1 MLKSTLT
8 RLREA
13 RMREFE
19 GAEAADAG
27 FTLIELM
34 VVLLIIAILLAIAIP
49 TFLGVT
55 GSAND
60 RAAQS
65 NLTNAIT
72 ELKAL
77 YQNGQ
82 TYCATAGTCATGLT
96 PLPMTGAGS
105 VQSSA
110 PEFTWAAAAT
120 NVTAGN
126 NISMD
131 PVDVASAGDGNG
143 VILATLSKNN
153 STCWYAVDL
162 ESTPQTGAIAGHLN
176 PQFLAATTATTAN
189 AQWESIPVAQS
200 PLAGVYYSKVP
211 NSNGTCQADT
221 PLSGSAWLWGTSFAN
236 APTS

>member
-19 GAEAADAG
+19 GAETADAG

-60 RAAQS
+60 RASQS
-65 NLTNAIT
+65 NLTNGLT

-82 TYCATAGTCATGLT
+82 TVPPPPHAPPATLHFRWRASEA
-96 PLPMTGAGS
+96 
-105 VQSSA
+105 SA
-110 PEFTWAAAAT
+110 PEFTWTAAGSDVGVG
-120 NVTAGN
+120 NVLS
-126 NISMD
+126 IQ
-131 PVDVASAGDGNG
+131 PVDLVSSGDGQG
-143 VILATLSKNN
+143 VIIASMSKTG
-153 STCWYAVDL
+153 TCWYAADL
-162 ESTPQTGAIAGHLN
+162 ETTPGSAAIASSLNPSFFAAASVGGAGQWNTQTTPAAGVTAGVSTPR
-176 PQFLAATTATTAN
+176 
-189 AQWESIPVAQS
+189 
-200 PLAGVYYSKVP
+200 Y
-211 NSNGTCQADT
+211 
-221 PLSGSAWLWGTSFAN
+221 
-236 APTS
+236 